1 MIFNLAHIY
10 MRCTIDLSINWLEL
24 HLYKGASQQESDASL
39 TVGAPL
45 DNFAEEN
52 HFLFLLQKE
61 SLQCININ
69 MNFLFRS
76 EESSSDQLVYRRVSS
91 CIQFTTSCSSV
102 RYQLFCTAD
111 LSPLF
116 YHSRNIC
123 SRSCP
128 HFFRSA
134 TKPPIATHPP
144 LSPWRKEFYC
154 PTFYPSWT
162 KVIYNN

>member
-24 HLYKGASQQESDASL
+24 HLYKGASQWESDASL

-91 CIQFTTSCSSV
+91 CI
-102 RYQLFCTAD
+102 
-111 LSPLF
+111 
-116 YHSRNIC
+116 
-123 SRSCP
+123 
-128 HFFRSA
+128 
-134 TKPPIATHPP
+134 
-144 LSPWRKEFYC
+144 
-154 PTFYPSWT
+154 
-162 KVIYNN
+162 